1 MRHLHTGR
9 KLGVSPH
16 HRKALLRNL
25 TLALIEK
32 DAIQTTPARAKE
44 IRWFADRVVTL
55 AKRGDVH
62 GRRTIVKLLGSTQT
76 QHSGENRV
84 RNAIDR
90 VYTLLVP
97 RFEGRN
103 GGYTQILRLAPRR
116 AGDNA
121 EMCLMRYLPDEDG
134 KKAAPKDKAVKAK
147 GKPKESEGKKV
158 EAKAPKAKA
167 AKADKEPEDKKAPKS
182 KKKDKE
188 G

>member
-25 TLALIEK
+25 TIALIEK
-32 DAIQTTPARAKE
+32 ETIKTTPARAKE
-44 IRWFADRVVTL
+44 TRWFAERIVTL
-55 AKRGDVH
+55 AKRGDVS
-62 GRRTIVKLLGSTQT
+62 GRRHIIKLLGSTQT
-76 QHSGENRV
+76 NVPGENRI
-84 RNAIDR
+84 RNAIER
-90 VYTLLVP
+90 VYSELVP
-97 RFEGRN
+97 RFQTRP

-121 EMCLMRYLPDEDG
+121 EMCLLRYIPGEEKKTTG
-134 KKAAPKDKAVKAK
+134 GGKKEKSPKKEATKKAAAAD
-147 GKPKESEGKKV
+147 
-158 EAKAPKAKA
+158 KAPKAEKKEKA
-167 AKADKEPEDKKAPKS
+167 PEDKPAKAKAA

>member
-25 TLALIEK
+25 TIALIERETIK
-32 DAIQTTPARAKE
+32 TTPARAKE
-44 IRWFADRVVTL
+44 TRWFAERIVTL
-55 AKRGDVH
+55 AKRGDVS
-62 GRRTIVKLLGSTQT
+62 GRRHIVKLLGSTQT
-76 QHSGENRV
+76 NIPGENRI
-84 RNAIDR
+84 RNAVAR
-90 VYTLLVP
+90 VYSELVP
-97 RFEGRN
+97 RFQTRP

-121 EMCLMRYLPDEDG
+121 EMCLLRYIPGEETKAKGGAKKEKAPKKEATKKAAAADKAPKAE
-134 KKAAPKDKAVKAK
+134 KKAAPEDKPA
-147 GKPKESEGKKV
+147 
-158 EAKAPKAKA
+158 KAKA
-167 AKADKEPEDKKAPKS
+167 A

>member
-32 DAIQTTPARAKE
+32 DGIQTTPARAKE

-76 QHSGENRV
+76 QHAGENRV
-84 RNAIDR
+84 RNAIER

-134 KKAAPKDKAVKAK
+134 KKPAPKDKAAKAK
-147 GKPKESEGKKV
+147 GKPEKK
-158 EAKAPKAKA
+158 EAKAAAPKAKA
-167 AKADKEPEDKKAPKS
+167 AKADKEPEDKKTTAKS